1 VEVGGDEAIA
11 LVDAEQI
18 RQALTNLVLNGVQAI
33 GEGGRVQV
41 GLRVER
47 ARPPADHGGPETE
60 YACLYV
66 KDDGV
71 GMSKDVLAHI
81 FEPFFTTKR
90 VGEGTGLGLS
100 VTYGIVR
107 EHGGW
112 IDVASEPGAGSR
124 FCIYLP
130 LKEGA

>member
-1 VEVGGDEAIA
+1 
-11 LVDAEQI
+11 
-18 RQALTNLVLNGVQAI
+18 
-33 GEGGRVQV
+33 
-41 GLRVER
+41 
-47 ARPPADHGGPETE
+47 
-60 YACLYV
+60 V

-130 LKEGA
+130 LKEAA